1 MLRRKTSGSVVC
13 PSCGSLVGV
22 NDERCYTCGRV
33 NPGMWGFAPALRQLG
48 SDLGFVPLV
57 VGGSAV
63 LYVLTLLATVRGGQW
78 IMGGGFNILAPNTP
92 ALLAFGASGGFP
104 VFQLGFWWT
113 VLSATWLHGSFLHIL
128 FNMMWV
134 RDIGPSTA
142 DVIGP
147 GRTII
152 IYVVSGVCGFL
163 LSSVASE
170 YLPPLPLL
178 RGAQVTVGA
187 SASIFGLLGALVHY
201 GRKSGSSYVHAQAKQ
216 WALIMFIYGLIMPG
230 IDNFAHAGGFLGGYV
245 TSAFFNPLTR
255 EKGDHLLVAAI
266 LLLLTFAAIAMSI
279 FEGWGFLSM

>member
-22 NDERCYTCGRV
+22 NDDRCYNCGRA
-33 NPGMWGFAPALRQLG
+33 NPGMWGFAPILRQLG

-57 VGGSAV
+57 IGGSSV
-63 LYVLTLLATVRGGQW
+63 LYVLSLLMSGGGLQV
-78 IMGGGFNILAPNTP
+78 MGGGFNILSPSAP
-92 ALLAFGASGGFP
+92 ALIAFGASGSYP
-104 VFQLGFWWT
+104 VFQLGAWWT
-113 VLSATWLHGSFLHIL
+113 VLSATWLHGSLLHIL

-152 IYVVSGVCGFL
+152 IYVISGICGFL
-163 LSSVASE
+163 LSSAAGA

-178 RGAQVTVGA
+178 RGAQLTVGA

-201 GRKSGSSYVHAQAKQ
+201 GRKSGSSLIHGQAKQ
-216 WALIMFIYGLIMPG
+216 WALILFIYGLIMPG
-230 IDNFAHAGGFLGGYV
+230 VDNFAHAGGFLGGYV

-255 EKGDHLLVAAI
+255 EKGDHLFVAG
-266 LLLLTFAAIAMSI
+266 LCLLLTFAAIVVSI
-279 FEGWGFLSM
+279 AENWSFLSM